1 MAIEV
6 RLYATLRA
14 IAGQR
19 SVAVSDTCPDVRC
32 VMDDLIARWPE
43 LEERLYDEEREM
55 RPYVA
60 VMVNGR
66 DIRHLEG
73 LATAL
78 DAASELDVFPPVA
91 GGAAGI
97 S

>member
-1 MAIEV
+1 MSIEV

-19 SVAVSDTCPDVRC
+19 SVTVPEDCTTVRC
-32 VMDDLIARWPE
+32 VIDDLVTRWPE
-43 LEERLYDEEREM
+43 LEERVYDDREM

-73 LATAL
+73 LDTPITS
-78 DAASELDVFPPVA
+78 ASELDIFPPVA
-91 GGAAGI
+91 GG

>member
-1 MAIEV
+1 LVIEV

-19 SVAVSDTCPDVRC
+19 SVAVSGSCTTVR
-32 VMDDLIARWPE
+32 DLLDELVERWPE
-43 LEERLYDEEREM
+43 LEDRIYDEEREM

-60 VMVNGR
+60 VMVDGR

-78 DAASELDVFPPVA
+78 AADSELDVFPPVA
-91 GGAAGI
+91 GGMASG